1 MEYTLAY
8 ICDKTVKKICY
19 FLDIPTFL
27 CYTCTSRC
35 RTLALECGL
44 NCVCGMEITVKK
56 KWILVFLVLICI
68 AGLAV
73 GLIYLKSVSDY
84 KQLVQ
89 EISFE
94 EINLSGI
101 PDGTYIG
108 DCDVNFV
115 YAKVEVVVQNQKI
128 VKITILEHN
137 NGRGEAAEA
146 ITDSI
151 IREQKIDVDAVS
163 GATSSSVVIK
173 KAVENAL
180 NSN

>member
-1 MEYTLAY
+1 M
-8 ICDKTVKKICY
+8 
-19 FLDIPTFL
+19 
-27 CYTCTSRC
+27 
-35 RTLALECGL
+35 
-44 NCVCGMEITVKK
+44 KK
-56 KWILVFLVLICI
+56 KWILGFLALICI
-68 AGLAV
+68 AGLAAA